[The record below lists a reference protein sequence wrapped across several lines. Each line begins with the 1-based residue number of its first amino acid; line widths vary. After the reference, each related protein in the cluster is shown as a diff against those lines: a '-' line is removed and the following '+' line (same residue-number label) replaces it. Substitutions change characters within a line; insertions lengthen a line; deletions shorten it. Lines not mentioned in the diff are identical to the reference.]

1 MNKPN
6 YSIKP
11 KEKGIYLDYAATTP
25 VSDEVMAS
33 MEPYFQ
39 REYGNPGSFNT
50 LGMKARDAVDAARA
64 KISKILNC
72 KTSELIFTSCGTES
86 INLAIK
92 GFMRANKEK
101 GNHLITTSIEHQAV
115 LETCRYLEKYEG
127 VKVTYL
133 DVNHEG
139 FINLRQL
146 EESIK
151 KETILVSIM
160 YANNEIGTIQ
170 SLSDIGKIT
179 KKQGIIFHTDACQ
192 AGLLNLDV
200 NKLQVDLLS
209 LNGSKIYGPK
219 GVGLLYKKT
228 GIPLHPLIHGG
239 GQENNLRSGTEN
251 VPGIVGF
258 AAALSMIQENKEKEI
273 ERLKNLQEKL
283 IDNILK
289 NIPNSHLNGP
299 IKNRLPGNASITFKG
314 LDTEALLIALNDS
327 GIYASSGSACTSKN
341 INASHV
347 ILAIGSAQEK
357 ASGTIRFTLGKYTTK
372 QDIDYVLDVLP
383 GIIKKLRS
391 I

>member
-314 LDTEALLIALNDS
+314 LDTEALLIALNDA